1 MASSNAFALPCDFK
15 NGDVFSDICAYF
27 EVGTATIGGQL
38 KAHVSTTSPDFKVS
52 IRRAGSTDV
61 LSEQSFSSGKQY
73 ITGTTNYNGLNWGS
87 AYNINIPSN
96 WNSGIYQL
104 VFQNASGFYS
114 EYVAVR
120 ASSPGSHSKILVL
133 DSLPTKIAYSPI
145 GGKSMY
151 GFNSTNGQGAVEV
164 SMERPTGR
172 GQWTEHRMFA
182 TWLDAKGIAYE
193 AASMIDIHR
202 DPNLL
207 KNYDLVIQVGHN
219 EYWSKEMRDAWDSYL
234 ASGGNGAIFSG
245 NTMWWQVRFSAD
257 YKNMVCYKNADAD
270 RAANPGISDDRLT
283 VNWYNTPL
291 NKPENLSTGV
301 SFRNA
306 GYHDYTENGVP
317 YYVKGGV
324 GDDGTNGGF
333 KVTDASHWAF
343 AGTGLSN
350 GSVFGRD
357 STIAGYEVDGA
368 LFRMEGTTPVV
379 TGEDGTPTNFQIL
392 AITPAYAVN
401 SPSGVPGIVSNNY
414 NGQGWGTVGV
424 FKPSNNSGTVFVGPS
439 IDWAEGL
446 EDPQVSRITENVI
459 NHLKNR
465 SNSSSSN
472 TGSSSGSTTTGSS
485 SNTGS
490 SSGSTTTG
498 SSSNT
503 GSTTTGSSSST
514 GSTTTGSSSSTGST
528 TTPTDTSSNTT
539 QSSGGGGGSIP
550 LPALLLGLL
559 TLIGLK
565 VRKP

>member
-1 MASSNAFALPCDFK
+1 MAIAAFMASSNAFALPCDFK

-61 LSEQSFSSGKQY
+61 LSEQSFSGGKQY
-73 ITGTTNYNGLNWGS
+73 STGTTSYNGLSWGS
-87 AYNINIPSN
+87 AYNINIPGN
-96 WNSGIYQL
+96 WSSGIYQL
-104 VFQNASGFYS
+104 IFQNSSGYYS
-114 EYVAVR
+114 EYAAIR
-120 ASSPGSHSKILVL
+120 SSSPGSHSKILVL

-193 AASMIDIHR
+193 AASMMDIHR

-257 YKNMVCYKNADAD
+257 YKNMICYKNAAAD
-270 RAANPGISDDRLT
+270 QSANPSVDSSRITTNWFQSP
-283 VNWYNTPL
+283 VNR
-291 NKPENLSTGV
+291 PENRSIGV
-301 SFRNA
+301 SFRHG
-306 GYHDYTENGVP
+306 GYHDYVESPTTS
-317 YYVKGGV
+317 YYIYKNTN
-324 GDDGTNGGF
+324 DPNDPSYINGGF

-350 GSVFGRD
+350 GNVFGRANR
-357 STIAGYEVDGA
+357 IAGYEVDGA

-392 AITPAYAVN
+392 AITPAYAYN
-401 SPSGVPGIVSNNY
+401 SPSGSNGFVANNY
-414 NGQGWGTVGV
+414 NGQGWGTVGI
-424 FKPSNNSGTVFVGPS
+424 FKPTNNSGTVFVGPS

-446 EDPQVSRITENVI
+446 DDPQVSRITENVI

-465 SNSSSSN
+465 SNGSSSN

-498 SSSNT
+498 SF
-503 GSTTTGSSSST
+503 
-514 GSTTTGSSSSTGST
+514 
-528 TTPTDTSSNTT
+528 
-539 QSSGGGGGSIP
+539 QQY
-550 LPALLLGLL
+550 
-559 TLIGLK
+559 
-565 VRKP
+565 R